1 VKNKRIYYN
10 VYPFGLRVFF
20 DTPYKKIRKKLRKT
34 LPKKAH
40 SEIKDLRGTYAA
52 RTMMFSTGQTVI
64 VFRSFDNGIV
74 AHEALHAV
82 QFLFDRIR
90 IHDYEAQ
97 AYMLQYIVSEIHRV
111 KNGVI

>member
-1 VKNKRIYYN
+1 M
-10 VYPFGLRVFF
+10 YPFGLRVFF
-20 DTPYKKIRKKLRKT
+20 DMPYKKIRKKLRKV
-34 LPKKAH
+34 LPKEIH
-40 SEIKDLRGTYAA
+40 SEIKDLRGICAA
-52 RTMMFSTGQTVI
+52 RTMMFSNGHTVI
-64 VFRSFDNGIV
+64 VFNSFDEGIV